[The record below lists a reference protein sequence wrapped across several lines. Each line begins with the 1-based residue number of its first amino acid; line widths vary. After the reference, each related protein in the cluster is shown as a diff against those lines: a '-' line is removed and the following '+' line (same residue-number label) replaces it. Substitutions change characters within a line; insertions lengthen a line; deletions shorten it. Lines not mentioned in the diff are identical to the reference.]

1 MCELLH
7 TSAWCATAR
16 DRWSQGKKW
25 ITLPLLLPGC
35 GTATEVLRC
44 RKLTRCAIS
53 GCERMQHR
61 AQVYSITSSAT
72 LSRDGGTV
80 RPIMRAVS
88 ALITSSMHYAK
99 YIARRDGTEG

>member
-7 TSAWCATAR
+7 TSAWCATSR

-44 RKLTRCAIS
+44 RKLTRCADFVAKAGDFSCKWGGLICWN
-53 GCERMQHR
+53 GPHHAPFEG
-61 AQVYSITSSAT
+61 VGIT
-72 LSRDGGTV
+72 DWC
-80 RPIMRAVS
+80 
-88 ALITSSMHYAK
+88 
-99 YIARRDGTEG
+99 